1 MSNGSSHRPSRPT
14 VVSSGGLFVGLL
26 KLLTGQLRAEDF
38 ESEEKKLWQKT
49 LDGPALSPHQMA
61 AYKRQQERL
70 RQQQEEQEAEG
81 EVETLEDITPEEK
94 HSLSPAAVK
103 IQRIVV
109 DFMQGCASSAHAANM
124 KMDIFNKF
132 GSVLF
137 ATGACD
143 VIGAT
148 EDITELEL
156 KQIIRDSMEVVGAK
170 PPQAQKFVDDYDEYF
185 RVPKYM
191 AMIEKGREAM
201 QAQLNGDSSAPG
213 MLIEALKE
221 WNKKDEKAS
230 GQSEAETS
238 AIMFTEIMG
247 YTELT
252 QKAGDAEA
260 QDVLRAHNR
269 IVRAAITRFSGKEI
283 KHLGY
288 GIMASF
294 DGVTNSV
301 EAANAIQRG
310 VENFNLARKDDPM
323 GVRIGINAGEPVR
336 EENDIFGSAVQMAA
350 RICAIAATGEV
361 MVSEVVASICRGKAM
376 KFDNRGTREM
386 KGFPDPVAVFASKW
400 TVEPAAAE

>member
-1 MSNGSSHRPSRPT
+1 MSNGSSQRPSRPT

-38 ESEEKKLWQKT
+38 ESEEKERWKQT
-49 LDGPALSPHQMA
+49 LDGPMLTPHQMA

-70 RQQQEEQEAEG
+70 RQQQEEQEAPD
-81 EVETLEDITPEEK
+81 ETDSSEDIPSGEK
-94 HSLSPAAVK
+94 FPLSPAAVK
-103 IQRIVV
+103 VQQTVL
-109 DFMQGCASSAHAANM
+109 DFMQDCVSSVHGANV
-124 KMDIFNKF
+124 KMDMFNKF

-137 ATGACD
+137 ATGASD
-143 VIGAT
+143 VIGT
-148 EDITELEL
+148 DEDLEEGEI
-156 KQIIRDSMEVVGAK
+156 KQIIRASMEIVGAK
-170 PPQAQKFVDDYDEYF
+170 PPQAEKFVEDYEDYF
-185 RVPKYM
+185 RVPQYM
-191 AMIEKGREAM
+191 SMIEKGRDAM

-221 WNKKDEKAS
+221 WNKKEEKAS
-230 GQSEAETS
+230 GASEAETI

-260 QDVLRAHNR
+260 QEILRAHNR

-310 VENFNLARKDDPM
+310 VENFNLARKEDPM

-336 EENDIFGSAVQMAA
+336 EEDDIFGSAVQMAA
-350 RICAIAATGEV
+350 RICAIASTGEV

-376 KFDNRGTREM
+376 KFENRGAREM
-386 KGFPDPVAVFASKW
+386 KGFPDPVAVFSSKW
-400 TVEPAAAE
+400 KVEPAAAE